1 MFIFLNFKNNTEAEA
16 ELKFCYNPTIWEGT
30 SHGSNAFHV
39 VIDKTQTELST
50 RRHPLV
56 PAIGQVTSSAMLEG
70 SASVPCLVDLLA
82 LPILTECYWIQQY
95 LESVESD
102 RLLIKTTKFLIHQKN
117 KVMEKLKQYR
127 YRWNVNKNQEFSI
140 GKRMYS

>member
-1 MFIFLNFKNNTEAEA
+1 MIILLFGREHHTSLMHFMWLLTKHK
-16 ELKFCYNPTIWEGT
+16 LSCVPEGT
-30 SHGSNAFHV
+30 R
-39 VIDKTQTELST
+39 Q
-50 RRHPLV
+50 
-56 PAIGQVTSSAMLEG
+56 PATGQVTSSAMLEG
-70 SASVPCLVDLLA
+70 SASVPWLVDLLA
-82 LPILTECYWIQQY
+82 LPTLTECYWIQQY